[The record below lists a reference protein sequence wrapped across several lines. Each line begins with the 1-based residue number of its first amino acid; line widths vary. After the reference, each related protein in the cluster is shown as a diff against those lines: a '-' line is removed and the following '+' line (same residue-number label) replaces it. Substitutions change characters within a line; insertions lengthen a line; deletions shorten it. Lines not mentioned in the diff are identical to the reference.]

1 MHEQRRPRHHA
12 ARRAV
17 APCAAPLA
25 LHRGRV
31 NSQRREKDLQDR
43 ACPHA
48 FDHVRTER
56 CVLPFGVS
64 VWRSCGLVRQLGVFF
79 LPPWPIRSTV

>member
-31 NSQRREKDLQDR
+31 NSQRREKTAR
-43 ACPHA
+43 TH
-48 FDHVRTER
+48 DHVRTER
-56 CVLPFGVS
+56 CVLRVHGAFPFGVLA
-64 VWRSCGLVRQLGVFF
+64 VWSGNCPGVGVFF
-79 LPPWPIRSTV
+79 LCHPGHV